1 VRRRALVPIAV
12 VGTGLLAGL
21 LIAEAV
27 VRMLHLAPDVG
38 FVEVGRYRLSA
49 DPRLGYEMVPHRA
62 RPGPALD
69 QYHFTSRS
77 NSLGF
82 RDREHPLRKR
92 PGTYRILVLG
102 DSIAEGMLVEDDRS
116 IFPVVLEERLRT
128 RGVAAEV
135 LNFSVTGYN
144 TMQEVETLKH
154 RGLDYDPDLVLL
166 AYCLNDTERVDGGL
180 MQALEERERSSGRH
194 LLNAARLNPWLAR
207 SALYRLVR
215 TRVFP
220 PAPALAADDRLD
232 RDTVAEELDELA
244 YLARAHRFEVLVA
257 IFPRFDSLVPYPFGD
272 QHAVIRRLASEHGFA
287 WVDLLHAFQRCA
299 LADRE
304 PVAVDT
310 VHPSVSGHAC
320 AAAAIDEAIARLASA
335 PHPGTPGPR
344 PGGTVTRAGAA
355 TTAPD

>member
-1 VRRRALVPIAV
+1 VPLAV

-27 VRMLHLAPDVG
+27 VRALHLAPDVG

-49 DPRLGYEMVPHRA
+49 DPRLGYEMVPHLA
-62 RPGPALD
+62 RQGTAID
-69 QYHFTSRS
+69 QYHFASRS

-102 DSIAEGMLVEDDRS
+102 DSIAQGMLVDDDRS
-116 IFPVVLEERLRT
+116 IFPAVLEERLRA

-154 RGLDYDPDLVLL
+154 RGLDYEPDLVLL

-180 MQALEERERSSGRH
+180 MQALEERERSSGRRR
-194 LLNAARLNPWLAR
+194 LNAARLNPWFAR
-207 SALYRLVR
+207 SALYRLVC

-220 PAPALAADDRLD
+220 PAADAGDDRLD

-244 YLARAHRFEVLVA
+244 FLSRAHHFEVLVA
-257 IFPRFDSLVPYPFGD
+257 IFPRFDALVPYPFGE

-299 LADRE
+299 LADRK

-310 VHPSVSGHAC
+310 VHPSASGHAC
-320 AAAAIDEAIARLASA
+320 AAVAIDEAIARLPSA
-335 PHPGTPGPR
+335 PTASGRR
-344 PGGTVTRAGAA
+344 P
-355 TTAPD
+355 